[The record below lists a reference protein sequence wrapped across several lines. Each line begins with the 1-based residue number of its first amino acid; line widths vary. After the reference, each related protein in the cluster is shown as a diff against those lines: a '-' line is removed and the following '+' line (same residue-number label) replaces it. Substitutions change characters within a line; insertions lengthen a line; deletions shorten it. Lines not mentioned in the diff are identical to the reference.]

1 MSYKALYRKYRPQSF
16 SEVFDQEHIT
26 RTLKNALME
35 GKVTHAYLFSGPRGI
50 GKTSV
55 AKIFAKAVNC
65 PHNMSGEPC
74 NSCDTCY
81 GIQNGSITDV
91 IEIDAASNNGV
102 DEIRDLREK
111 VKYLPSQ
118 CKYKVYIIDE
128 VHMLTTAAFN
138 ALLKTLEEPP
148 KHVIFILCTT
158 EPQKIPA
165 TIQSRCQRFEFHL
178 ISQEE
183 IEKRLTEVA
192 RNEFIKIDDEA
203 LKALAEVSEGGMR
216 DALSLLDQA
225 LAYSTESHITLDDV
239 LSISGKLSSNSLV
252 KIANDLN
259 NGSALNAINELDNL
273 LRIGKEIPKIM
284 TSLITFY
291 KDILVIKNV
300 KKDLTKVGYD
310 TEEFK
315 QLLSRLSNRD
325 LYKNIDILSESMS
338 EMRYA
343 SNQRLYIELAFIKIA
358 DNERVKEEVVPEFI
372 KPEPKPISEPKV
384 EKKEEVK
391 PVEQP
396 KEIKREEW
404 VIEPPVVEEKNPI
417 LELNPEPVKEE
428 VKVEIKAEPIVEPKP
443 VIEPIKEEV
452 KAEPV
457 KSIAEELGTFNP
469 SLISNVLNHA
479 SKPFKETIIS
489 SWKELIRKAK
499 INDEYNKIYMLLND
513 AQFKTC
519 SADFLILTYDNVPT
533 CNLAMKKENKSLI
546 SKFMSEF
553 FNTKV
558 DFITIPENTWNE
570 MSNEFIKKYRE
581 NMAKGVREDIEL
593 SQAFVK
599 GLRIESESQIEK
611 EEKKDDKYQ
620 DLMDTFKDFMEIK

>member
-26 RTLKNALME
+26 RTLKNALVE

-225 LAYSTESHITLDDV
+225 LAYSTDSHITLDDV
-239 LSISGKLSSNSLV
+239 LSISGKLSSNSLI

-315 QLLSRLSNRD
+315 QLLTRLSNRD
-325 LYKNIDILSESMS
+325 LYRNIDILSESMS

-358 DNERVKEEVVPEFI
+358 DNERVKEEPVPEFI
-372 KPEPKPISEPKV
+372 KVEPKVVQEPLKV
-384 EKKEEVK
+384 EKKEDIK
-391 PVEQP
+391 PVEP
-396 KEIKREEW
+396 VKEIKREEW

-417 LELNPEPVKEE
+417 LELEKEVVKEE
-428 VKVEIKAEPIVEPKP
+428 VKVEPKLEARPVFEPVK
-443 VIEPIKEEV
+443 VEV
-452 KAEPV
+452 KTEPV
-457 KSIAEELGTFNP
+457 KSIAEELGTFDP
-469 SLISNVLNHA
+469 ALISNVLNHA

-489 SWKELIRKAK
+489 SWKEFIRKAK

-546 SKFMSEF
+546 SKHMSEF
-553 FNTKV
+553 FNTKL
-558 DFITIPENTWNE
+558 DFITIPESTWNE

-593 SQAFVK
+593 NKAYVK
-599 GLRIESESQIEK
+599 GLRIEAEVQKEV

>member
-81 GIQNGSITDV
+81 CIQNGSITDV

-225 LAYSTESHITLDDV
+225 LAYSTEQHITLEDV
-239 LSISGKLSSNSLV
+239 LSISGKLSSESLIS
-252 KIANDLN
+252 IANDLY
-259 NGSALNAINELDNL
+259 NGSSLNAINELDDL
-273 LRIGKEIPKIM
+273 LRIGKEIPKII

-300 KKDLTKVGYD
+300 KKNLRKVGYESVD
-310 TEEFK
+310 FTNLVNK
-315 QLLSRLSNRD
+315 LSNKD
-325 LYKNIDILSESMS
+325 LYRNIDILSEALN

-343 SNQRLYIELAFIKIA
+343 SNQRLYIELAFITLA
-358 DNERVKEEVVPEFI
+358 DNERFVAEVPAFEAQPRVAQKPAETPKVVEPVKEEV
-372 KPEPKPISEPKV
+372 KPIEKPQEAPKEEV
-384 EKKEEVK
+384 YIPPLFEEINPILEMKKEEVK
-391 PVEQP
+391 PV
-396 KEIKREEW
+396 
-404 VIEPPVVEEKNPI
+404 VEEPKV
-417 LELNPEPVKEE
+417 EVKEE
-428 VKVEIKAEPIVEPKP
+428 VKEEKVEPP
-443 VIEPIKEEV
+443 
-452 KAEPV
+452 
-457 KSIAEELGTFNP
+457 KSIAEELGSFDP
-469 SLISNVLNHA
+469 KLISNVLNNA
-479 SKPFKETIIS
+479 SKPFKEEVIA
-489 SWKELIRKAK
+489 SWKEIVRKAK
-499 INDEYNKIYMLLND
+499 INSTYNKIYMLLND
-513 AQFKTC
+513 AIFRTC
-519 SADFLILTYDNVPT
+519 TTNYLILTYDNVPT
-533 CNLAMKKENKSLI
+533 CNLAMKSENKKLI
-546 SKFMSEF
+546 MKYLSEF
-553 FNTKV
+553 FNKDI
-558 DFITIPENTWNE
+558 DFITIPESTWND
-570 MSNEFIKKYRE
+570 MTNEFVRIYRE
-581 NMAKGVREDIEL
+581 NHKNGISDPIALTK
-593 SQAFVK
+593 QFVK
-599 GLRIESESQIEK
+599 GLRIENTIDAE
-611 EEKKDDKYQ
+611 EEKKEDDKYQ
-620 DLMDTFKDFMEIK
+620 DLIDTFKDFMEIK

>member
-26 RTLKNALME
+26 RTLKNALVE

-225 LAYSTESHITLDDV
+225 LAYSTDSHITLDDV
-239 LSISGKLSSNSLV
+239 LSISGKLSSNSLI

-315 QLLSRLSNRD
+315 QLLTRLSNRD
-325 LYKNIDILSESMS
+325 LYRNIDILSESMS

-358 DNERVKEEVVPEFI
+358 DNERVKEEPTPEFI
-372 KPEPKPISEPKV
+372 KAEPKVVQEPLKV
-384 EKKEEVK
+384 EKKEEIK
-391 PVEQP
+391 PVEP
-396 KEIKREEW
+396 VKEIRREEW

-417 LELNPEPVKEE
+417 LELEKEVVKEE
-428 VKVEIKAEPIVEPKP
+428 AKVEPKLEARP
-443 VIEPIKEEV
+443 VFEPAKVEV
-452 KAEPV
+452 KTEPV
-457 KSIAEELGTFNP
+457 KSIAEELGTFDP
-469 SLISNVLNHA
+469 TLISNVLNHA

-489 SWKELIRKAK
+489 SWKEFIRKAK

-519 SADFLILTYDNVPT
+519 SSDFLILTYDNVPT

-546 SKFMSEF
+546 SKHMSEF
-553 FNTKV
+553 FNTKL
-558 DFITIPENTWNE
+558 DFITIPESTWNE

-581 NMAKGVREDIEL
+581 NMAKGIREDIEL
-593 SQAFVK
+593 NKAYVK
-599 GLRIESESQIEK
+599 GLRIESEAQKEV

>member
-26 RTLKNALME
+26 RTLKNALVE

-225 LAYSTESHITLDDV
+225 LAYSTDSHITLDDV
-239 LSISGKLSSNSLV
+239 LSISGKLSSNSLI

-300 KKDLTKVGYD
+300 KKDLIKVGYD

-315 QLLSRLSNRD
+315 QLLTRLSNRD
-325 LYKNIDILSESMS
+325 LYRNIDILSESMS

-358 DNERVKEEVVPEFI
+358 DNERIKEEPTPEFI
-372 KPEPKPISEPKV
+372 KPEVKPVVEPVKL
-384 EKKEEVK
+384 EKKEEIK
-391 PVEQP
+391 PVEP
-396 KEIKREEW
+396 VKEIRREEW

-417 LELNPEPVKEE
+417 LELEKETVKEE
-428 VKVEIKAEPIVEPKP
+428 IKVEPKP
-443 VIEPIKEEV
+443 EARPVFEPAKVEV
-452 KAEPV
+452 KTEPV
-457 KSIAEELGTFNP
+457 KSIAEELGTFDP
-469 SLISNVLNHA
+469 ALISNVLNHA

-489 SWKELIRKAK
+489 SWKEFVRKAK

-519 SADFLILTYDNVPT
+519 SSDFLILTYDNVPT

-546 SKFMSEF
+546 SKHMSEF
-553 FNTKV
+553 FNTKL
-558 DFITIPENTWNE
+558 DFITIPESTWND

-581 NMAKGVREDIEL
+581 NMAKGIREDIEL
-593 SQAFVK
+593 NKAYVK
-599 GLRIESESQIEK
+599 GLRIEAEAQKEV

>member
-26 RTLKNALME
+26 RTLKNALVE

-225 LAYSTESHITLDDV
+225 LAYSTDSHITLDDV
-239 LSISGKLSSNSLV
+239 LSISGKLSSNSLI

-315 QLLSRLSNRD
+315 QLLTRLSNRD
-325 LYKNIDILSESMS
+325 LYRNIDILSESMS

-358 DNERVKEEVVPEFI
+358 DNERAKEEPTPEFI
-372 KPEPKPISEPKV
+372 KPEVKPVVEPLKV
-384 EKKEEVK
+384 EKKEEIK
-391 PVEQP
+391 PVEP
-396 KEIKREEW
+396 VKEIKREEW

-417 LELNPEPVKEE
+417 LELEKEKVKEE
-428 VKVEIKAEPIVEPKP
+428 EKVEPKVEARP
-443 VIEPIKEEV
+443 VFEPLKVEV
-452 KAEPV
+452 KTEPV
-457 KSIAEELGTFNP
+457 KSIAEELGTFDP
-469 SLISNVLNHA
+469 TLISNVLNHA

-489 SWKELIRKAK
+489 SWKEFIRKAK

-546 SKFMSEF
+546 SKHMSEF
-553 FNTKV
+553 FNTKL
-558 DFITIPENTWNE
+558 DFITIPESTWNE

-581 NMAKGVREDIEL
+581 NMAKGIREDIEL
-593 SQAFVK
+593 NKAYVK
-599 GLRIESESQIEK
+599 GLRIEVEAQKEV